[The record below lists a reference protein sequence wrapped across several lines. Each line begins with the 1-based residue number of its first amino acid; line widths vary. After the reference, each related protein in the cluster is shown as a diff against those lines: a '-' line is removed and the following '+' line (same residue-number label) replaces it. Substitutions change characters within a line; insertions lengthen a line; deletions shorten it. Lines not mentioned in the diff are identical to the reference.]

1 MKSTSGY
8 IGYLAGAPI
17 IWSLKRQT
25 ATATSSTE
33 AEYIGQFNAIKH
45 MVHISHFLT
54 ELSIPYSTLMTLFA
68 DNQGAQATARN
79 PEYHSRLKHVAIA
92 YHYQR
97 ELVEE
102 GLIQLGHIPTEDMAA
117 DGLTKPLPR
126 VKFNRFIELLQLNTK
141 PAI

>member
-25 ATATSSTE
+25 ATVTSSTE

-102 GLIQLGHIPTEDMAA
+102 GLIQLGHILTEDMAA
-117 DGLTKPLPR
+117 DGLIKPLPR
-126 VKFNRFIELLQLNTK
+126 VKFNRFIELL
-141 PAI
+141 